1 MKRFTKTMV
10 GSLALALGMAMSM
23 GQVVGAQTVSPADPA
38 SVALAFEKTI
48 GVDVDAG
55 LALVADDALLKITP
69 APQGTPGLWT
79 GKDEIRQALQYSAV
93 HLVKREAVG
102 TPQVNG
108 NNVTYNTMV
117 SNDFFQRLGVAPV
130 QFTTEVIVEG
140 GKIKSFVTTIAPSE
154 QGRVATAAK
163 ALQAASPAPAPAG
176 MPRTGGNELTN
187 TIPFALLIAVFL
199 TMAGVAIRRSQAHA
213 RRRN

>member
-1 MKRFTKTMV
+1 MKRNMKTMV

-23 GQVVGAQTVSPADPA
+23 GQAAGAQAVSPADPA
-38 SVALAFEKTI
+38 SVALAFEKAV

-55 LALVADDALLKITP
+55 LALVADDAVLRITP

-79 GKDEIRQALQYSAV
+79 GKDEIRQALQYSVV
-93 HLVKREAVG
+93 HLVKREVVG

-130 QFTTEVIVEG
+130 QFSTQATVEG
-140 GKIKSFVTTIAPSE
+140 GKIKSIVTTIAPSE
-154 QGRVATAAK
+154 Q
-163 ALQAASPAPAPAG
+163 
-176 MPRTGGNELTN
+176 
-187 TIPFALLIAVFL
+187 
-199 TMAGVAIRRSQAHA
+199 
-213 RRRN
+213 